1 MDRSDHFSSAT
12 SFTEPAAAD
21 QPAVAAIA
29 NSFQGFS
36 EQTEIR
42 SGTPAQLGAYR
53 FQLSPL
59 QSTRSMLMQVERN
72 GETIIHA
79 PLPLQFARGELHSAS
94 IRIRGAEYLLLAV
107 SSASRA
113 IQSSKRWF
121 AMFRA
126 DGSKVCA
133 TPVSGALSAIVPT
146 GDGIALHFNGGA
158 SMKIRV

>member
-107 SSASRA
+107 SSASQIGRA
-113 IQSSKRWF
+113 H
-121 AMFRA
+121 
-126 DGSKVCA
+126 V
-133 TPVSGALSAIVPT
+133 
-146 GDGIALHFNGGA
+146 
-158 SMKIRV
+158 

>member
-1 MDRSDHFSSAT
+1 MDRSDHFSAASSFSESTALDSAAGSLT
-12 SFTEPAAAD
+12 
-21 QPAVAAIA
+21 

-59 QSTRSMLMQVERN
+59 QSTRSMLMQIERD
-72 GETIIHA
+72 GETIINA
-79 PLPLQFARGELHSAS
+79 PLPLQFAKGELRSAS
-94 IRIRGAEYLLLAV
+94 IRIRGTEYLLLAV

-126 DGSKVCA
+126 DGRKVCA
-133 TPVSGALSAIVPT
+133 TPVSGALAAIVPT
-146 GDGIALHFNGGA
+146 GDGIALHFSGGA